1 MIGRYRK
8 IQRDIERYIYRDIE
22 RYRKSKCKYLQ
33 MVLIQPQG
41 LNNNCEQMMVL
52 SRFQLGFNRSR
63 KSWSVVSGHLLPG
76 FSEAKGC
83 CGEAHQTGATCEV
96 TKVTEVTGVTKAKM
110 WISTLGN
117 GNIGRP
123 KQTLWSSPL
132 ADLTLWSSPLADL
145 DVSKAWLKP
154 FDPAL
159 HSSCVFV
166 NHTRPCD
173 ILWSFHRAKISSTH
187 QDVLLE

>member
-1 MIGRYRK
+1 
-8 IQRDIERYIYRDIE
+8 
-22 RYRKSKCKYLQ
+22 
-33 MVLIQPQG
+33 
-41 LNNNCEQMMVL
+41 MVL

-117 GNIGRP
+117 GNIGKP
-123 KQTLWSSPL
+123 KQ
-132 ADLTLWSSPLADL
+132 TLWSSPLADL

-173 ILWSFHRAKISSTH
+173 ILWQVCQGQLIVNVRFNLWFIWAGNGQSPKHLAPANKRGLQCAIK
-187 QDVLLE
+187 VN